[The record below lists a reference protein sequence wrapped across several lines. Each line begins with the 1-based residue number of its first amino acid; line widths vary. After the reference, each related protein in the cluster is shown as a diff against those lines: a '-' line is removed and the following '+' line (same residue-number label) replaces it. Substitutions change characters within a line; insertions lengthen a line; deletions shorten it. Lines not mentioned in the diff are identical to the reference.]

1 MIIRPV
7 ILCGGIGSRLWP
19 ESRTSYPKQFIDLFD
34 GKSLLEI
41 TLERF
46 KNNKNFSDPILVT
59 ILNLNFMC

>member
-46 KNNKNFSDPILVT
+46 KIIRKLF
-59 ILNLNFMC
+59 